1 MNTKDYMEPK
11 IDLPEFGRE
20 MIRFKNVPAKLDEL
34 QIRLAGFY
42 AYYAEKMINL
52 ELKEAVFWEEN
63 KGTGETKKSDP
74 MVRAL
79 WRISKDGKDKAEV
92 DRTLKTIHILISSIK
107 ASLNRQTN
115 EMRQLK

>member
-1 MNTKDYMEPK
+1 MNKEINLPK
-11 IDLPEFGRE
+11 AGEEIMRN
-20 MIRFKNVPAKLDEL
+20 KNNPAELDRIQL
-34 QIRLAGFY
+34 NLAGYYAFY
-42 AYYAEKMINL
+42 ADKMIEL
-52 ELKEAVFWEEN
+52 ELAEASFWEKT
-63 KGTGETKKSDP
+63 KGTGENKVSDP

-79 WRISKDGKDKAEV
+79 WRITKEGKEKAEV